1 MSVTLYPETSTQFL
15 ARMILATREQHQI
28 NSRDA
33 QRLSNLAQFGPQGPP
48 TTMPEERR
56 DASTPPTPVTAKDLV
71 LD

>member
-15 ARMILATREQHQI
+15 ARMILATREGHQI

-56 DASTPPTPVTAKDLV
+56 DASKPIKPTTVKELVTD
-71 LD
+71 